1 MPHKRNHGN
10 NRINRLINQF
20 ITNVP
25 ELRVPTPED
34 IEDAIVVLKEVVGN
48 LDFYYGFV
56 DEEWQEVINVDTARE
71 LLYQYLNEYLLLGDN
86 PGIPSENAGDRDDCG
101 ECIDYNPDDPQAPEE
116 NQYTPGDP
124 NKDGNIDILDVIL
137 LVHVIITGGTVRPG
151 GGNGRT
157 VCFLPEQLINMGDG
171 SKKPIIDIKE
181 NDFVKVFDTET
192 NQVKISKVNKIV
204 SLENDDVYELHL
216 SNNKIV

>member
-34 IEDAIVVLKEVVGN
+34 IEEAIVVLKEVVGN

-56 DEEWQEVINVDTARE
+56 DDEWQEVITVDTARE
-71 LLYQYLNEYLLLGDN
+71 LLNEYLNEYLLLGDN
-86 PGIPSENAGDRDDCG
+86 TGIPSENAGDRDDCG

-137 LVHVIITGGTVRPG
+137 LVHVIITSRWYSYDLVVVMEELYVFYLNNLLTWVMVQR
-151 GGNGRT
+151 N
-157 VCFLPEQLINMGDG
+157 QSLIL
-171 SKKPIIDIKE
+171 KKM
-181 NDFVKVFDTET
+181 T
-192 NQVKISKVNKIV
+192 
-204 SLENDDVYELHL
+204 L
-216 SNNKIV
+216 

>member
-86 PGIPSENAGDRDDCG
+86 PAITPITICIGISYFKASFLLSIYAFLYHVTPCLISSGVARLYILIMFFI
-101 ECIDYNPDDPQAPEE
+101 CIVFAPFFS
-116 NQYTPGDP
+116 Y
-124 NKDGNIDILDVIL
+124 
-137 LVHVIITGGTVRPG
+137 IINLYCVTV
-151 GGNGRT
+151 
-157 VCFLPEQLINMGDG
+157 
-171 SKKPIIDIKE
+171 
-181 NDFVKVFDTET
+181 
-192 NQVKISKVNKIV
+192 
-204 SLENDDVYELHL
+204 
-216 SNNKIV
+216 SN

>member
-48 LDFYYGFV
+48 LYFYYGFV

-124 NKDGNIDILDVIL
+124 NKDGHIDILDVIL
-137 LVHVIITGGTVRPG
+137 LINQILTYQDNTLLG
-151 GGNGRT
+151 GGVVMEELCVFYLNNLLTWVMVQRN
-157 VCFLPEQLINMGDG
+157 QSLIL
-171 SKKPIIDIKE
+171 KKM
-181 NDFVKVFDTET
+181 T
-192 NQVKISKVNKIV
+192 
-204 SLENDDVYELHL
+204 L
-216 SNNKIV
+216 